1 MPINWEPQADR
12 LMEEINKSVEKMERI
27 EQMSVWELLGSSGEE
42 KAAFAEASAS
52 KAQGRS

>member
-1 MPINWEPQADR
+1 MYLKQPIKWEPQADR

-42 KAAFAEASAS
+42 K
-52 KAQGRS
+52 KG